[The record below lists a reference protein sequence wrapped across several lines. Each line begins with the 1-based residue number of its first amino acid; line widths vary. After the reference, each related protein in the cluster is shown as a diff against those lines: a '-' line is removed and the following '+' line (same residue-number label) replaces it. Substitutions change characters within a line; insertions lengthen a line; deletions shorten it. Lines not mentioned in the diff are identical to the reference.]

1 MSSEPAAVEV
11 KILDKEFMIACPP
24 EEKAGLI
31 EAADYLSSK
40 MREIRSS
47 GKVIGTDRI
56 AIMAAL
62 NITHEMLQNRSID
75 NPNNEKT
82 LERIQKIS
90 QQIDLFMDEVE

>member
-1 MSSEPAAVEV
+1 MSTEPTPVEV
-11 KILDKEFMIACPP
+11 KILDKEFLIACPA
-24 EEKAGLI
+24 EEKQGLI
-31 EAADYLSSK
+31 QAADYLSEK
-40 MREIRSS
+40 MHEIKSS

-75 NPNNEKT
+75 NPNNSKT

-90 QQIDLFMDEVE
+90 KQIDLFMDGVE

>member
-1 MSSEPAAVEV
+1 MSSEPTPVEV
-11 KILDKEFMIACPP
+11 KILDKEFLIACPA
-24 EEKAGLI
+24 EEKEGLMQ
-31 EAADYLSSK
+31 AADYLSEK
-40 MREIRSS
+40 MQEIKSS

-75 NPNNEKT
+75 NPNNSKT

-90 QQIDLFMDEVE
+90 KQIDLFMDEVE

>member
-1 MSSEPAAVEV
+1 MSSEPTPVEI
-11 KILDKEFMIACPP
+11 KILEKEFLIACPP
-24 EEKAGLI
+24 EEKEGLLQ
-31 EAADYLSSK
+31 AADYLSDK
-40 MREIRSS
+40 MREIRAG

-75 NPNNEKT
+75 NPNNSKT

-90 QQIDLFMDEVE
+90 KQIDLFMDEVE

>member
-1 MSSEPAAVEV
+1 MSSDPKAVEV
-11 KILDKEFMIACPP
+11 KILDKEFLIACPQ
-24 EEKAGLI
+24 EEKEGLLQ
-31 EAADYLSSK
+31 AADYLSDK
-40 MREIRSS
+40 MREIKSS

-75 NPNNEKT
+75 NPNNSKT

-90 QQIDLFMDEVE
+90 KQIDLFMDEVE